1 MRGSRFNDAGSIHQ
15 SQVVHQRIKVI
26 VDKDAQI
33 EQNDEN
39 NYGENICQSVTD
51 AIASVEEGFA
61 TIKVT
66 SNLYEE
72 RIDITQPGIEIRPKE
87 KGGEVTF

>member
-1 MRGSRFNDAGSIHQ
+1 M
-15 SQVVHQRIKVI
+15 
-26 VDKDAQI
+26 
-33 EQNDEN
+33 EQNENEN
-39 NYGENICQSVTD
+39 NYGENIRQSVAD
-51 AIASVEEGFA
+51 AINSVEEGFA